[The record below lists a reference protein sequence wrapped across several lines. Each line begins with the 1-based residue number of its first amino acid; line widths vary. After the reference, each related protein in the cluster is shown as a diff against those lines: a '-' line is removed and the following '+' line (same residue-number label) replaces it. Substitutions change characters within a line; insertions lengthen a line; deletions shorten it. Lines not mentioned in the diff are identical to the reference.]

1 MNANDVLKMIDAGFT
16 ADEIRKMTASPESS
30 SVILSEPE
38 SKASESPQEASAAPV
53 KEEKKEE
60 KKAEEPKNEK
70 QEDVMDAIRK
80 TIQDQIAAKYDELFS
95 KFSKMAGMPSL
106 DNIKPKG
113 VEDIISNFFKE
124 E

>member
-60 KKAEEPKNEK
+60 AAEDPVAKAA
-70 QEDVMDAIRK
+70 EDAFNKRLDAV
-80 TIQDQIAAKYDELFS
+80 TAKYDELFS

-106 DNIKPKG
+106 ENVKPKG